1 MSKLTPMQAARPVA
15 YLRNPEPRVG
25 EVGAEEDGWITFADL
40 LRTLKIHWKG
50 IVTAGALSAL
60 AGLTVACL
68 MPRIYAGTA
77 LVMIESRQNR
87 IFNDQTDPS
96 VLSNLPSDPSSV
108 ESQVQ
113 MIKSHQLTGQV
124 VDRLH
129 LADDPEFNG
138 TRRDLFSRIQGG
150 IDGALSGLGQ
160 LFGAQSRPDVRGM
173 PGLNPAQQRRERTIA
188 KVMGNLDV
196 QIVGRSTII
205 DVTFRSH
212 SPDKAAGIANAMAAS
227 YVGGLSDAKVVASED
242 AAKWLSDRV
251 TQLGKQAGAAD
262 AAVQQYKAEHGLLDT
277 STGAALSDQKLGDL
291 TTQLIAAEGD
301 RAEAQAKLSRV
312 KQLVQSG
319 NHAEVTEV
327 VDSPLIGQLREQ
339 EATLL
344 QQKADFASRY
354 GDRNPK
360 MLSLETQ
367 LNVLK
372 QKIDEEAG
380 RIVGTVSNTV
390 AVADAHV
397 QSIRGE
403 MAGATSAAN
412 TQNYARVKLGGLQAD
427 AASAHALYQTYL
439 DRLKQTQQQTSLK
452 STDARVASPAPVPLA
467 PVSPKTAL
475 MVGGGALGGLGI
487 GLLFAL
493 LAEQFCAGFRSVQEL
508 ERITGLP
515 VLATLPEL
523 DTGRSLQDVAKEVI
537 RKPRSEYSEGVRA
550 LEVSLSRS
558 PTPSGDPKVFVVVSA
573 LPSEGKTVTA
583 INLARRFAIDGK
595 RVVLVD
601 GDFRRPSVGAALDA
615 HMVRFDLGDYLARR
629 CLLDEAIYGDPDSP
643 LVALLVSHAGSA
655 RNEDYLPAM
664 AELIRH
670 LRAISDIVIIDTPP
684 VLAVQDAKMLAE
696 MSDGALFAVRWAKT
710 SREAVLRAIKL
721 LRDFGVP
728 LLGTSLVRAHPKYH
742 RYYSYGYQGLP
753 TLARYYEG

>member
-1 MSKLTPMQAARPVA
+1 MVKLTPVQPGRPVA
-15 YLRNPEPRVG
+15 LLRNPAPPITD
-25 EVGAEEDGWITFADL
+25 AAADDDGWITFADL
-40 LRTLKIHWKG
+40 LRTLKIHWKA
-50 IVTAGALSAL
+50 IVVASALSAM
-60 AGLTVACL
+60 AGFAVACL
-68 MPRIYAGTA
+68 SPRIYAGTA
-77 LVMIESRQNR
+77 LVMIEERQNR

-129 LADDPEFNG
+129 LSEDPEFNG
-138 TRRDLFSRIQGG
+138 TETDLLGRITGTVDRSLTELGG
-150 IDGALSGLGQ
+150 W
-160 LFGAQSRPDVRGM
+160 FGAQPQ
-173 PGLNPAQQRRERTIA
+173 PGQQGKSGFSAAQQRRERTIA
-188 KVMGNLDV
+188 KVMGSLDA
-196 QIVGRSTII
+196 QIEGRSTII
-205 DVTFRSH
+205 DVTFRSR
-212 SPDKAAGIANAMAAS
+212 SASKAAGIANAIATT
-227 YVGGLSDAKVVASED
+227 YVQSLTDAKAVASQS
-242 AAKWLSDRV
+242 AAKWLADRV
-251 TQLGKQAGAAD
+251 GQLAKQAGAAD

-277 STGAALSDQKLGDL
+277 STGAALTDQKLGNL

-301 RAEAQAKLSRV
+301 RAEAQAKLARV
-312 KQLVQSG
+312 KDLVQTG
-319 NHAEVTEV
+319 KHAEVTEV
-327 VDSPLIGQLREQ
+327 VDSPLIAQLREQ

-344 QQKADFASRY
+344 QQKADFSSRY

-367 LNVLK
+367 INVLK
-372 QKIDEEAG
+372 QKIDEEAS
-380 RIVGTVSNTV
+380 RIVGTVANSV

-403 MAGATSAAN
+403 MAGATSVAN

-452 STDARVASPAPVPLA
+452 STDAHVASPAPIPLA
-467 PVSPKTAL
+467 PVSPKSAL
-475 MVGGGALGGLGI
+475 LVGGGALGGLGI

-508 ERITGLP
+508 ERTTGLP

-523 DTGRSLQDVAKEVI
+523 GSGRPVQDVAKEVI
-537 RKPRSEYSEGVRA
+537 KRPRSEYSEGVRA
-550 LEVSLSRS
+550 LEIGLSRS
-558 PTPSGDPKVFVVVSA
+558 QPANGDPKVFVVVSA

-583 INLARRFAIDGK
+583 VNLARRFAIDGK

-601 GDFRRPSVGAALDA
+601 GDFRRPSVGAALGA
-615 HMVRFDLGDYLARR
+615 QAVRFDLGDCLARR
-629 CLLDEAIYGDPDSP
+629 CLLDDAIYGDPHSP
-643 LVALLVSHAGSA
+643 LVALLASHAGTA
-655 RNEDYLPAM
+655 RHENNLSAM
-664 AELIRH
+664 ADLIRH
-670 LRAISDIVIIDTPP
+670 LRAISDVVIIDTPP

-710 SREAVLRAIKL
+710 SREAVLLAIKL
-721 LRDFGVP
+721 LRDYGVP
-728 LLGTSLVRAHPKYH
+728 LLGASLVRAHPKHH

-753 TLARYYEG
+753 ALARYYES